1 MSGSKYVDIP
11 SSIQVIGGILQHP
24 SFLDDEGKYFFNE
37 EDFINDM
44 QKVVFGAIY
53 NLYKMGAKNITAQ
66 AIDDYLSS
74 RPKSYG
80 IYQANRGAEWITNTF
95 QNIDLANFDY
105 YYSRVK
111 KMTLLRG
118 YDNCGLDVSWIY
130 DPDNLF
136 DINKKQSQENYL
148 DSLTLNEIAEL
159 IEEKIDNIRRSY
171 IDNATDEAVRLGDS
185 VFDILEELQQSP
197 DMGSPL
203 YGKYINTITRG
214 ARLKKFYL
222 RSAASGV
229 GKSRSLMADACYIA
243 CNKIYKNGEWIDNGL
258 CQPTIFISTELD
270 VSELTTMALAFL
282 ADVNE
287 EHILNN
293 SCSWEEVKRV
303 QEAAKILQQA
313 PLYIEELP
321 DFSLRDI
328 ENTIK
333 RNIRVN
339 GCQYVI
345 LDYIHT
351 SMKILE
357 EISSRSGGV
366 RLREDNVLFLL
377 SVKLKD
383 ICNEFGVFILSATQL
398 NQDWKTSEM
407 PDQNLLRGAKSI
419 ADKIDIGMILLDVT
433 DEDKTALE
441 NLINQ
446 EGYTMPN
453 VKMSIYK
460 NRRGSYNKCYLWMNA
475 DKSTC
480 RFNPIFCT
488 SYNYTPIPIAET
500 VIEVSMNGG
509 GK

>member
-1 MSGSKYVDIP
+1 
-11 SSIQVIGGILQHP
+11 
-24 SFLDDEGKYFFNE
+24 
-37 EDFINDM
+37 
-44 QKVVFGAIY
+44 
-53 NLYKMGAKNITAQ
+53 
-66 AIDDYLSS
+66 
-74 RPKSYG
+74 
-80 IYQANRGAEWITNTF
+80 
-95 QNIDLANFDY
+95 
-105 YYSRVK
+105 
-111 KMTLLRG
+111 
-118 YDNCGLDVSWIY
+118 
-130 DPDNLF
+130 
-136 DINKKQSQENYL
+136 
-148 DSLTLNEIAEL
+148 
-159 IEEKIDNIRRSY
+159 
-171 IDNATDEAVRLGDS
+171 
-185 VFDILEELQQSP
+185 
-197 DMGSPL
+197 MGSPL

-243 CNKIYKNGEWIDNGL
+243 CNKIYKNGEWVDNGL

-398 NQDWKTSEM
+398 NQD
-407 PDQNLLRGAKSI
+407 
-419 ADKIDIGMILLDVT
+419 
-433 DEDKTALE
+433 
-441 NLINQ
+441 
-446 EGYTMPN
+446 
-453 VKMSIYK
+453 
-460 NRRGSYNKCYLWMNA
+460 
-475 DKSTC
+475 
-480 RFNPIFCT
+480 
-488 SYNYTPIPIAET
+488 
-500 VIEVSMNGG
+500 
-509 GK
+509 